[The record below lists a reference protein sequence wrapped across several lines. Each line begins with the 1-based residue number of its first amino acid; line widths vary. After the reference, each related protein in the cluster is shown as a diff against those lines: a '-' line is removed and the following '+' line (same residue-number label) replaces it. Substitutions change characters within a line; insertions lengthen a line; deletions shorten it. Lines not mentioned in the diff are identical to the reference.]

1 MVTMKITKTNFG
13 ITIND
18 TLITDFRDVVNERD
32 FVYSYFINRNGKNQ
46 FSPIC
51 SCMDWIT
58 VSVRY
63 LMNIPEISEDID
75 IKAMQIYTI
84 ISSIDIIVEA
94 VRQLHRIIE
103 SDNNF
108 MKWPFKGFVDI
119 FKNKIH
125 YLSHE
130 DDDSYFKSIR
140 AIFGAHPTNLKNNH
154 GERLFA
160 SWPHFYA
167 LNNNDFTIS
176 LYNNKPGVDDI
187 IFGIKFNELISYVES
202 RYKYLEKLMD
212 SIVVIRNNHYDV
224 LSAQVIS
231 STDNI
236 YDELRLLLSE
246 VAIRGNNDYYRM
258 QLEELIHLFDGCV
271 KEKHLQD
278 EVNEFL
284 SKLYPIVLEI
294 RNNLQ
299 KMNIEDLTTTCD
311 VIISRLPTGE
321 LNYILQ
327 KMFSCLHSDR
337 DDPLKDYYFDTLNK
351 YTEGWYNFC
360 SADNDSTTLLKL
372 RMMLY
377 RYHQQKLD

>member
-1 MVTMKITKTNFG
+1 MKITKTNFG

-108 MKWPFKGFVDI
+108 MKWPFKGSVDI
-119 FKNKIH
+119 FKDKIH

-140 AIFGAHPTNLKNNH
+140 AIFGAHPTNLKNNY

-167 LNNNDFTIS
+167 LNNNDFT
-176 LYNNKPGVDDI
+176 
-187 IFGIKFNELISYVES
+187 
-202 RYKYLEKLMD
+202 
-212 SIVVIRNNHYDV
+212 
-224 LSAQVIS
+224 
-231 STDNI
+231 
-236 YDELRLLLSE
+236 
-246 VAIRGNNDYYRM
+246 
-258 QLEELIHLFDGCV
+258 
-271 KEKHLQD
+271 
-278 EVNEFL
+278 
-284 SKLYPIVLEI
+284 
-294 RNNLQ
+294 
-299 KMNIEDLTTTCD
+299 
-311 VIISRLPTGE
+311 
-321 LNYILQ
+321 
-327 KMFSCLHSDR
+327 
-337 DDPLKDYYFDTLNK
+337 
-351 YTEGWYNFC
+351 
-360 SADNDSTTLLKL
+360 
-372 RMMLY
+372 
-377 RYHQQKLD
+377 